1 MQNPWLKLLR
11 TVLSLAEGI
20 ARYIANKQL
29 MDAGEA
35 KSILRQVRKSN
46 EKTKKAINIR
56 KNTRLD
62 ADDDGV
68 LDSDEFGKQSR

>member
-1 MQNPWLKLLR
+1 MQNPWLKLLH

-35 KSILRQVRKSN
+35 KSILRQLRKSN
-46 EKTKKAINIR
+46 EKTTKAIKAR
-56 KNTRLD
+56 KNVKLD
-62 ADDDGV
+62 ADGDGV
-68 LDSDEFGKQSR
+68 LDTDEFGKQSR

>member
-1 MQNPWLKLLR
+1 MQNPWLKLLH

-20 ARYIANKQL
+20 ARYITNKQL